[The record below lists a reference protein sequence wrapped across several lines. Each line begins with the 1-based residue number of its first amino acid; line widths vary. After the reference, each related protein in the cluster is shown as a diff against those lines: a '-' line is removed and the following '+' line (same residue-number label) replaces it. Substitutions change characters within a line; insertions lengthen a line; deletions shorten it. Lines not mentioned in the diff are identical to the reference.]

1 MSRRCFSRETP
12 LLPSGLAGTDGFQQ
26 VISCLQD
33 IIENRGGVPGLL
45 FCAFAPGGPRAGRGP
60 WETRAFVVD
69 SVPHYPNKIEQFT
82 RGGEVVRQNLRAR
95 LHGDAP
101 WRRELRYRLVRG
113 GG

>member
-1 MSRRCFSRETP
+1 MLALLRGTAWLPLSGAPAPDPNFTPGSGGSR
-12 LLPSGLAGTDGFQQ
+12 
-26 VISCLQD
+26 I
-33 IIENRGGVPGLL
+33 
-45 FCAFAPGGPRAGRGP
+45 GRGP